1 LPKYKFHVIS
11 NTHWDREWRYP
22 FQKNRQRL
30 VEMIDRVLDILD
42 QYPEYRAFHLDSQ
55 TVVLQDY
62 LEIRPGRRAELEKFI
77 TERRLLVGPWYIL
90 PEEFQVGGESL
101 IRNLLKGFRSSQEF
115 GHTMQVGY
123 TPFSWGQISQLP
135 QIYQGFDIDVIMF
148 YRGINSLDS
157 PKAEFIWEGADG
169 TRALTS
175 RFSTWPRYNF
185 YFYIYRPVVHNEQ
198 PEDIKAQWDR
208 VGTPFHFS
216 DQELVSADYALI
228 RQADQY
234 YPENLKPAVRKII
247 DDQVKDFTTR
257 HIFWAQGHDT
267 SGPNPK
273 VVRIIKDIN
282 QFLEDGEVLHS
293 TLEEYA
299 ASLKAEVEQDQLKI
313 VKGERRSAQYD
324 QRSSNLY
331 GYTTSARMY
340 LKQENFKTE
349 KWLQYYAEPFA
360 NIARMLGMPGED
372 HSLERAWELLLQ
384 NSAHDSIGGCSLD
397 EIHQDGMNRYKQCQ
411 EIAHSVFD
419 RSVQYILQ
427 QTDLPGEFNLV
438 VLNPLP
444 FQRDAVMTAFIDIP
458 KDRDTGNIRIWDGQQ
473 TVKLVI
479 NSSKAQKPI
488 LERLIDRPMYFDMH
502 RYQVQI
508 YVKEIPAMGYK
519 VLTVKPA
526 KPLPRSAENHSRTD
540 ARLPQLENQYLKVDL
555 NANGT
560 FRIYDKLNQTAYDN
574 LGYLYDEGEAG
585 HAWVHEPLEPFITTL
600 AAQPEIQVVRAN
612 DLQQIVQVRYRLEIP
627 KDLGERPKKNP
638 ETVPVPIIVNIV
650 LNQNARRV
658 ELRVKLNNQAE
669 SHRLRL
675 MFPTGLKAEYS
686 HGEGQFDVV
695 ARKVARPDTRD
706 WVEQPMYDYPMHH
719 FVDLHDGQKGAAILV
734 EGLKEYEVLDNAQRT
749 VAITLLRSF
758 NYRIP
763 VASMQDYSHH
773 KGTQCLGEHHY
784 RLAFYP
790 HRGSWE
796 SGQVFK
802 AAMLFN
808 YEPRLVQTG
817 RGPGEMGTRR
827 SFITVEPAEIR
838 YSAFKKAAAGEG
850 YILRVYNPGRQT
862 VTGSVHFGMTLKS
875 VFETNLHEKQVN
887 KVSLINSQSIAITL
901 APKKIKSY
909 QIIPE

>member
-1 LPKYKFHVIS
+1 
-11 NTHWDREWRYP
+11 
-22 FQKNRQRL
+22 
-30 VEMIDRVLDILD
+30 MIDRVLDILD
-42 QYPEYRAFHLDSQ
+42 QYPDYRAFHLDSQ

-62 LEIRPGRRAELEKFI
+62 LEIRPQRRADLEKFI
-77 TERRLLVGPWYIL
+77 KERRLLVGPWYIL

-135 QIYQGFDIDVIMF
+135 QIYKGFGIDVIMF

-169 TRALTS
+169 TRALAS

-198 PEDIKAQWDR
+198 PEDIEAQWDR

-216 DQELVSADYALI
+216 DQELVSEDYALI
-228 RQADQY
+228 RQADHY

-273 VVRIIKDIN
+273 VVRIIKEIN
-282 QFLEDGEVLHS
+282 QFLESGKVVHS

-299 ASLKAEVEQDQLKI
+299 VDLKEAVDWEKLQV
-313 VKGERRSAQYD
+313 VKGECRSAQYD

-340 LKQENFKTE
+340 IKQENFRAE
-349 KWLQYYAEPFA
+349 KWLQYYAEPLY
-360 NIARMLGMPGED
+360 NIACVFGMEGED
-372 HSLERAWELLLQ
+372 QSLARAWELLLQ

-397 EIHQDGMNRYKQCQ
+397 EIHIDGMNRYKQCQ
-411 EIAHSVFD
+411 EIARSVFD

-427 QTDLPGEFNLV
+427 QTDLPGELNLV
-438 VLNPLP
+438 VLNPLSY
-444 FQRDAVMTAFIDIP
+444 QREELVEAWIDIP
-458 KDRDTGNIRIWDGQQ
+458 EDWDTGNIRILDDDQV
-473 TVKLVI
+473 VKMKI
-479 NSSKAQKPI
+479 MNIIDQKPI
-488 LERLIDRPMYFDMH
+488 LKRLINRPMYFDMH
-502 RYQVQI
+502 RYQVLL

-519 VLTVKPA
+519 VLTIKPA
-526 KPLPRSAENHSRTD
+526 KTPLNSQKNQSKTD
-540 ARLPQLENQYLKVDL
+540 SGLPQLENQYLKVNL

-560 FRIYDKLNQTAYDN
+560 LRIYDKLNQTAYDN
-574 LGYLYDEGEAG
+574 LGYFYDEGEAG
-585 HAWVHEPLEPFITTL
+585 HAWVHEPVEPFSTTL
-600 AAQPEIQVVRAN
+600 TARPEIQVVQAN
-612 DLQQIVQVRYRLEIP
+612 DLRKIVQVKYRLELP
-627 KDLGERPKKNP
+627 KNLKERHKKDP
-638 ETVPVPIIVNIV
+638 ETVPVPIIVNII
-650 LNQNARRV
+650 LNQNARQV
-658 ELRVKLNNQAE
+658 ELQVKLNNQAE

-675 MFPTGLKAEYS
+675 MFPTGLEAQYS
-686 HGEGQFDVV
+686 YGEGQFDVV
-695 ARKVARPDTRD
+695 ARKVAHSDTRD

-719 FVDLHDGQKGAAILV
+719 FVDLHDGHKGAAILV
-734 EGLKEYEVLDNAQRT
+734 EGLKEYEVLDNAQKT
-749 VAITLLRSF
+749 IAISLLRSF

-790 HRGSWE
+790 HRGDWQE
-796 SGQVFK
+796 GQVFRE
-802 AAMLFN
+802 AMLFN
-808 YEPRLVQTG
+808 YEPRLIQTG
-817 RGPGEMGTRR
+817 KGQGKIDRET
-827 SFITVEPAEIR
+827 SFISIEPEEISI
-838 YSAFKKAAAGEG
+838 SAFKKTEDGQG
-850 YILRVYNPGRQT
+850 CILRLFNPGQQA
-862 VTGSVHFGMTLKS
+862 VKAKVSFGFNIAA
-875 VFETNLHEKQVN
+875 VFETDLQEKRVN
-887 KVSLINSQSIAITL
+887 KISIINSQKIAIIL
-901 APKKIKSY
+901 GPKKIKTY
-909 QIIPE
+909 QVIPG